1 MKRICLVGL
10 TALVFMFST
19 AHAQNLNVQQISDD
33 RSEAVLLDRD
43 TGITWSVTN
52 DDKIGEWTVIKIDE
66 FGVTIKQDAKEGAPF
81 AIVRKLPL
89 MSKHGFSP
97 GP

>member
-1 MKRICLVGL
+1 MKRICLFGL
-10 TALVFMFST
+10 ITLVFIFST

-43 TGITWSVTN
+43 TGIKWNVTK

-66 FGVTIKQDAKEGAPF
+66 LGVTIKQDAKEDAPY

-89 MSKHGFSP
+89 MTKHGFSP
-97 GP
+97 GQ